1 MATTKSMPEKVLDLA
16 AKFVT
21 RQQGIWE
28 HADWE
33 VFLADAGK
41 LGLELSDETRRN
53 LGNILEAAKSFWG
66 AEPVKKPT
74 ARRSAPKAKAK
85 PAPIE

>member
-1 MATTKSMPEKVLDLA
+1 MATTKSMPEQVLELA

-21 RQQGIWE
+21 RQQGVWE

-33 VFLADAGK
+33 VFLGDAGK
-41 LGLELSDETRRN
+41 LGLDLSDETRRN
-53 LGNILEAAKSFWG
+53 LGNILEAAKSFCG
-66 AEPVKKPT
+66 IEPMTKPV

-85 PAPIE
+85 PAPQE